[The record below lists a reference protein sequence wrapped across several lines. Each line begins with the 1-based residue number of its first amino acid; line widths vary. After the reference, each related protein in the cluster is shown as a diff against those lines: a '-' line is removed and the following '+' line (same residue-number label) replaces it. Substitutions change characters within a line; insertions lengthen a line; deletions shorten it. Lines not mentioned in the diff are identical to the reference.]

1 MNKSTLYGWLLISL
15 LAFCSY
21 SEGKA
26 QMIPSRGENI
36 EYLVTFGNQAPKGW
50 GDDDYTQVFFFL
62 IPQDFREAIYI
73 RIFDPETGG
82 ELDQQNQGFNT
93 KIKYSIYGGKG
104 THSDPDARKVDPV
117 GNYRSGILLDSKTFG
132 SETTFDKK
140 WYTFGPFNPTEGEL
154 DPTFK
159 GYIFKLIIQGV
170 AGNDGNLYK
179 LFLST
184 DMEENRKVEGGNGFT
199 YEYSF
204 RLSKKGKAAQ
214 LYPYID
220 QEVVALKQNNF
231 DFDND
236 GYIKLYS
243 VSKNGHLMG
252 TSKDNQWNQ
261 SSHQVGD
268 AERGKSMNI
277 QIIKTKDFDNDMV
290 LYVTNQY
297 DQPVPFFAV
306 PIGGPPKYKYSRTKI
321 TPQER

>member
-1 MNKSTLYGWLLISL
+1 MV
-15 LAFCSY
+15 
-21 SEGKA
+21 
-26 QMIPSRGENI
+26 PSRGENI

-62 IPQDFREAIYI
+62 VPKNVREAVYI
-73 RIFDPETGG
+73 RVYDPDVGG
-82 ELDQQNQGFNT
+82 DIDQQNQGWNT
-93 KIKYSIYGGKG
+93 RMKYSVYGGRG

-132 SETTFDKK
+132 SEPDYNKK

-154 DPTFK
+154 DNSLG
-159 GYIFKLIIQGV
+159 GYIFKLIIQGTS
-170 AGNDGNLYK
+170 GNDGNLYK

-184 DMEENRKVEGGNGFT
+184 DMEENRRVEGGNGFT

-204 RLSKKGKAAQ
+204 RLSKTGVAAQ

-220 QEVVALKQNNF
+220 QEVIALKQNNF

-243 VSKNGHLMG
+243 VNKNGHLMT
-252 TSKDNQWNQ
+252 TSNDNQWTQ
-261 SSHQVGD
+261 SSHKVSPG
-268 AERGKSMNI
+268 ERGKSMNI
-277 QIIKTKDFDNDMV
+277 QIIKTKNFDNDME

-297 DQPVPFFAV
+297 AQPVPFFAV
-306 PIGGPPKYKYSRTKI
+306 PIG
-321 TPQER
+321 